1 MSEPIQSA
9 EHSLLETG
17 TLVLFQVVDT
27 HTELSPDKEN
37 VFVRVD
43 LVFEG
48 DDEETEPAEV
58 VEWGAFGFIFT
69 LAAFS
74 FHDARPRGISEI
86 DFQSE
91 DEFTVADFFECLTF
105 SEGGLRLHTDY
116 VRGRSMKT
124 NVTIRPDGSV
134 TLTTWG
140 RGQRALRWLD
150 MLRGK
155 KPMTVVSS
163 VDESE
168 RR

>member
-1 MSEPIQSA
+1 M
-9 EHSLLETG
+9 
-17 TLVLFQVVDT
+17 LFRVVDT
-27 HTELSPDKEN
+27 HTELTPDKEN

-48 DDEETEPAEV
+48 DDEEIDPADV
-58 VEWGAFGFIFT
+58 VEWGSFGFLFT

-74 FHDARPRGISEI
+74 FHDARPRGITKL
-86 DFQSE
+86 DFQSG
-91 DEFTVADFFECLTF
+91 DEFTVADFFKYLTF
-105 SEGGLRLHTDY
+105 SEGGLRLVTDY

-134 TLTTWG
+134 TLMTWG

-155 KPMTVVSS
+155 EPMTVVSS

-168 RR
+168 IR

>member
-1 MSEPIQSA
+1 
-9 EHSLLETG
+9 
-17 TLVLFQVVDT
+17 VLFRVVDT
-27 HTELSPDKEN
+27 RTELTPDKEN

-48 DDEETEPAEV
+48 DDEETDPADV
-58 VEWGAFGFIFT
+58 VEWDAFGFLFT
-69 LAAFS
+69 LAASS
-74 FHDARPRGISEI
+74 FHDARPRGISEL
-86 DFQSE
+86 DFQTG
-91 DEFTVADFFECLTF
+91 DEFTVADFFEWLTF
-105 SEGGLRLHTDY
+105 SAGGLRLRTDY

-124 NVTIRPDGSV
+124 NVTIRPEGSI

-168 RR
+168 KR